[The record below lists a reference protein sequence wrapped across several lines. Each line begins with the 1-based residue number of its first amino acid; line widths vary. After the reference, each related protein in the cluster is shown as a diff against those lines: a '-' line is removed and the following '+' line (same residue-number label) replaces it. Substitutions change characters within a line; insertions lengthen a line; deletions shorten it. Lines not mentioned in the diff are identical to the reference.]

1 MGFVD
6 LGEEMRR
13 ALEERIREILQSR
26 SGASVL
32 LRHPEREFVVLTE
45 WPKVV
50 RLSGSSAKDAAI
62 DTAMEILPLLDGSH
76 CTIGRET
83 RRTVTSSRIQTDGQA
98 VGDVETVL
106 MGAGLSQAEARAE
119 LWRWIGVNLIVFTVV
134 IGIHGRRPYV
144 LVGIN
149 DRDGGLTMPW
159 HMVEPEHSI
168 LQTAARAIEDHAGV
182 VMPGMWRLD
191 TKTGSGLATVN
202 LGPEPVADFC
212 VRGIVEI
219 DDCCVSGSVGASSFF
234 RDEKLLWLPVETT
247 LDALEGDLEA
257 TRERFAAHGI
267 TVNSGFTVTAELIA
281 PHLTDSLRREVNL
294 A

>member
-6 LGEEMRR
+6 LGEDTRR

-26 SGASVL
+26 SGASTAL
-32 LRHPEREFVVLTE
+32 KHPEREFVVLSD

-50 RLSGSSAKDAAI
+50 RSFAKAA
-62 DTAMEILPLLDGSH
+62 DVDGAMEILPLLDGGH

-83 RRTVTSSRIQTDGQA
+83 RRTITSSRIQTDGQA
-98 VGDVETVL
+98 VGEVETVL
-106 MGAGLSQAEARAE
+106 MSAGLSQAEARAE

-149 DRDGGLTMPW
+149 DRDGALAIPW
-159 HMVEPEHSI
+159 HMVEPEHSVA
-168 LQTAARAIEDHAGV
+168 QTAARAVEDHMGII
-182 VMPGMWRLD
+182 MPGMWAMHA
-191 TKTGSGLATVN
+191 KTGAGLATVN

-212 VRGIVEI
+212 VQGVVRLN
-219 DDCCVSGSVGASSFF
+219 DCCVDSCVAASSFF
-234 RDEKLLWLPVETT
+234 RGEKLLWLPVEIA

-257 TRERFAAHGI
+257 TREHFAAHSI
-267 TVNSGFTVTAELIA
+267 IMNSGFTVAAELIA
-281 PHLTDSLRREVNL
+281 PHLTDSIRREVNL